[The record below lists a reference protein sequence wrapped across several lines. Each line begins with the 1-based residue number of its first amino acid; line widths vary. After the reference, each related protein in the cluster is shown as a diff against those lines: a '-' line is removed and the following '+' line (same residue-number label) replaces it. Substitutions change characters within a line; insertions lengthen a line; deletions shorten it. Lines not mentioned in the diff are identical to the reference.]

1 MCIFNGKI
9 GCFPLV
15 IFEHAKRSSVNR
27 PAGTIE
33 AKLIATITKNVIREF
48 MISSVLPAIRAKWPL
63 EDVDKPIYILQDN
76 APFSY

>member
-1 MCIFNGKI
+1 MLRG
-9 GCFPLV
+9 V
-15 IFEHAKRSSVNR
+15 VRVNR

-33 AKLIATITKNVIREF
+33 AKPIATITRDLIREF